1 MLSLPKARPAATR
14 QLISPVLACICLALM
29 YLMHW
34 LFPVGLLLHF
44 PINLVGFLPGG
55 LGLTICFAAQQQFK
69 QIGTTLYPFSR
80 PQKLVTDGLFRYTRN
95 PMYLGLTICLGGTW
109 LLLGSFSPGI
119 FVVAFLL
126 IAERWYIPY
135 EEQQLLSVFGAI
147 YAA

>member
-1 MLSLPKARPAATR
+1 M
-14 QLISPVLACICLALM
+14 
-29 YLMHW
+29 
-34 LFPVGLLLHF
+34 
-44 PINLVGFLPGG
+44 
-55 LGLTICFAAQQQFK
+55 
-69 QIGTTLYPFSR
+69 
-80 PQKLVTDGLFRYTRN
+80 FRFTRN

>member
-1 MLSLPKARPAATR
+1 
-14 QLISPVLACICLALM
+14 
-29 YLMHW
+29 
-34 LFPVGLLLHF
+34 
-44 PINLVGFLPGG
+44 
-55 LGLTICFAAQQQFK
+55 
-69 QIGTTLYPFSR
+69 
-80 PQKLVTDGLFRYTRN
+80 
-95 PMYLGLTICLGGTW
+95 MYLGLTICLGGTW